1 MRRRVA
7 FTIVLGATPVAI
19 VALTLL
25 ALFNPV
31 WINPAQQR
39 AGVAAMTGFD
49 QRDVERVTGSIL
61 SDVVIGPPSFDVAV
75 DGVNVLGEAERGHMR
90 DVYRVLR
97 AFMAIA
103 VAGGLLTVVIARRL
117 RSDPVVWRAIAVGS
131 GALLVAGVVLS
142 VIITF
147 LFDAFWLA
155 FHLVFFPQG
164 NFSFDPTTQRLTQLF
179 PDQFWV
185 ESATAAALVAMV
197 LAGAVT
203 LAASRRA
210 RHLAHAGCLATR
222 NS

>member
-1 MRRRVA
+1 MLTVRRRLA
-7 FTIVLGATPVAI
+7 LTIVVAATPVVI
-19 VALTLL
+19 VAVTLL
-25 ALFNPV
+25 ALFNSV
-31 WINPAQQR
+31 WITPAQQR

-75 DGVNVLGEAERGHMR
+75 NGIAVLGEAERGHMR

-103 VAGGLLTVVIARRL
+103 VVAGALVVVIARRL

-131 GALLVAGVVLS
+131 GALLIAGAVVG

-185 ESATAAALVAMV
+185 ESATAAALIATV

-203 LAASRRA
+203 IAASRRA
-210 RHLAHAGCLATR
+210 RQLAR
-222 NS
+222 